1 MTTTNELYLTVLPL
15 IHLGQR
21 DFGLTE
27 ETLTLLPDKNFAT
40 EFFPEEVEGYIAT
53 FKNRIKFLIGG
64 RSKDYRV
71 FPEETANGRIIVRV
85 VQDVG

>member
-1 MTTTNELYLTVLPL
+1 MSVTNDLYLVVLPL

-40 EFFPEEVEGYIAT
+40 EFFPNEVEGYVST
-53 FKNRIKFLIGG
+53 FKNRIQYLIGG
-64 RSKDYRV
+64 HSKNYEV
-71 FPEETANGRIIVRV
+71 FPERTASGRIIVRV
-85 VQDVG
+85 VQYVG